1 MLTYSFENTGN
12 DSLYE
17 YLYKCI
23 KNDILKISNDELKKI
38 QDYWKIKNEVID

>member
-1 MLTYSFENTGN
+1 MLTYSFSDIGT

-23 KNDILKISNDELKKI
+23 KNDILKGVLPPS
-38 QDYWKIKNEVID
+38 EVLPDT